1 MIIIYHCDDDYY
13 ADIPYV
19 LHQQSFSHA
28 CGTTLDRMPS
38 TLEQDEKLLREQED
52 LSQRMQDSIHL
63 RLGHKHLLKG
73 CVAQADA
80 ALFFLDTLHQA
91 ALQPKQ
97 AEGTSSPRQAEL

>member
-1 MIIIYHCDDDYY
+1 MHH
-13 ADIPYV
+13 ADPYT
-19 LHQQSFSHA
+19 LRLLTSLFALRPQIFSHA

-38 TLEQDEKLLREQED
+38 TLQQDERLLREQKD

-63 RLGHKHLLKG
+63 RLGHKHLLQG

-91 ALQPKQ
+91 ALQPTQ
-97 AEGTSSPRQAEL
+97 PVGASSQRQAEL